1 MIITRKYKYKFF
13 ERSKMLL
20 TLKQGLSDTNGIKA
34 RSKEFLDIQATIECR
49 LTLKRVQGMIITYS
63 QMHRTE

>member
-1 MIITRKYKYKFF
+1 MIITRKYKYKFS
-13 ERSKMLL
+13 EQSKMLL
-20 TLKQGLSDTNGIKA
+20 TLKQGLSDSNEIKA

-49 LTLKRVQGMIITYS
+49 LTLKYVQDMIITYC